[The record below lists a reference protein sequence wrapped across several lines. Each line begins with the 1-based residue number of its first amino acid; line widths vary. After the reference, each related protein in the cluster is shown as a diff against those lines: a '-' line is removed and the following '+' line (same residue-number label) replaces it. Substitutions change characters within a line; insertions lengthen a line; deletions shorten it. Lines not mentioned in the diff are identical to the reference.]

1 MGNSSIIA
9 RRISDKYVQYGF
21 SGNGGYFRN
30 VGLRLLIWYNERK
43 SDEYPEYD
51 DLIEYLFSLGE
62 TSLIGSL
69 ITFVILNFI
78 WEEVSKKSSA
88 K

>member
-30 VGLRLLIWYNERK
+30 VGLRLLIWYNER
-43 SDEYPEYD
+43 SREF
-51 DLIEYLFSLGE
+51 L
-62 TSLIGSL
+62 
-69 ITFVILNFI
+69 
-78 WEEVSKKSSA
+78 
-88 K
+88 